1 MAEASGISASLGAV
15 CHILPDD
22 GGEPVAAEVVGFRDG
37 NILFMPYGEMRGVRP
52 GSLIR
57 NSSLPPVFP
66 VGPGLL
72 GRVFDAFGK
81 PLDRREPI
89 TPEDMVPLYAKPPAP
104 LERPRIA
111 EMLDVGVRAVNG
123 LLTLGKGQRVGIMAG
138 SGVGKSTL
146 MGMMARYTE
155 ADVNVMGLIG
165 ERGREVLEFMEKD
178 LGPEG
183 MARSV
188 VIVGT
193 SDQSSLVRMRAAYA
207 ATAEPYDKAGGYG
220 IQGAAGLFICRI
232 SGSYSAIMGLPV
244 CESGELLAR
253 FGAKAPILGL

>member
-1 MAEASGISASLGAV
+1 MKSFSVPPPFREGQCARPLSVQPMQSFGKVNKVVGLVAEASGISASLGAV

-193 SDQSSLVRMRAAYA
+193 SDQSSLRARM
-207 ATAEPYDKAGGYG
+207 
-220 IQGAAGLFICRI
+220 FC
-232 SGSYSAIMGLPV
+232 S
-244 CESGELLAR
+244 
-253 FGAKAPILGL
+253 

>member
-1 MAEASGISASLGAV
+1 M
-15 CHILPDD
+15 
-22 GGEPVAAEVVGFRDG
+22 
-37 NILFMPYGEMRGVRP
+37 
-52 GSLIR
+52 
-57 NSSLPPVFP
+57 FP
-66 VGPGLL
+66 VGQGLL

-81 PLDRREPI
+81 PLDRKDPI
-89 TPEDMVPLYAKPPAP
+89 APEGMVPLYAKPPAP
-104 LERPRIA
+104 LERPRID

-123 LLTLGKGQRVGIMAG
+123 LLTLGKGQRIGIMAG

-188 VIVGT
+188 VIVGHLG
-193 SDQSSLVRMRAAYA
+193 SVFPRAYA
-207 ATAEPYDKAGGYG
+207 RCLCGHGRGGIFPGSGQGRSAHDGFRDALCHGFARSGTCHGRTAYH
-220 IQGAAGLFICRI
+220 QGLYAFGVRPA
-232 SGSYSAIMGLPV
+232 SA
-244 CESGELLAR
+244 SA
-253 FGAKAPILGL
+253 